1 MYFKQVNL
9 GGRLVPLPDVVAK
22 ICPDA
27 STEETKKFLEEVLHI
42 AFFQGNK

>member
-1 MYFKQVNL
+1 VT
-9 GGRLVPLPDVVAK
+9 LPDVVAK

-27 STEETKKFLEEVLHI
+27 STEETKKFLEGLHI